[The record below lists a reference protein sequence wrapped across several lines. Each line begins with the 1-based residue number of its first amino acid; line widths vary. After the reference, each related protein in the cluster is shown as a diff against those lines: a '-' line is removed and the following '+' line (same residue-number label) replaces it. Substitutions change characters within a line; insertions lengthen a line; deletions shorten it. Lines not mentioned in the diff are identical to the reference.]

1 MLNFSAFIGY
11 IGSKEPETIIN
22 STLQQRQ
29 WMKVIER
36 EICAIEHRQRVV
48 LAIDERMIDGAKIQR
63 S

>member
-29 WMKVIER
+29 WLKVIER
-36 EICAIEHRQRVV
+36 EICAIEHRQRV